1 MKKSIGV
8 IDLGS
13 NTARLVIY
21 EQDDSGM
28 VTEVDNIKYSLR
40 LSNHLH
46 AGRLDEE
53 GIAKTLTA
61 TLMADGTYVRV
72 QPRSPSPFN
81 SQLFFG
87 RKPFSPANLPTRCSS
102 ASSRLPPCWKQPLRF
117 NRRLSLSGVFYW

>member
-53 GIAKTLTA
+53 GIAKRLTA

-81 SQLFFG
+81 SQLFFWEEACQSSQPAHSLQQ
-87 RKPFSPANLPTRCSS
+87 RLKPITALLEAASPL
-102 ASSRLPPCWKQPLRF
+102 
-117 NRRLSLSGVFYW
+117 